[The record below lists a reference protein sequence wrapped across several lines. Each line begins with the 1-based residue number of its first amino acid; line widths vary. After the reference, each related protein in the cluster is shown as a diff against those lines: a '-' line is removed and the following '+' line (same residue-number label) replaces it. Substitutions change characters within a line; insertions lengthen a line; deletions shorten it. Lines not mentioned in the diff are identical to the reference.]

1 MLEVS
6 IRKKIA
12 KLVLSLENQVKFTRG
27 ECEHLLH
34 MFVRINNKR
43 PFANLDRL
51 KFRETLH
58 HLFNLTDDLL
68 LDGIFRA
75 FDYSS
80 EGGISP
86 LNWIKGLS
94 VFLRGTLEEKALF
107 AFKAYDFNSDGI
119 LTREEMFLLL
129 KSSLVKQP
137 TEDDPDEGIRDLVDI
152 VFKRLDMDRDGRVI
166 FQDFLTAVQDDPL
179 LLEILG
185 PCFPEE
191 KVAAAFLST
200 FQEVNLPVSISYLKP
215 SRPTVVV

>member
-1 MLEVS
+1 
-6 IRKKIA
+6 
-12 KLVLSLENQVKFTRG
+12 
-27 ECEHLLH
+27 

-43 PFANLDRL
+43 SFANLDRL

-58 HLFNLTDDLL
+58 HLFNITDDLL

-75 FDYSS
+75 FDYNS
-80 EGGISP
+80 EGGITPSK
-86 LNWIKGLS
+86 WIKGLS

-137 TEDDPDEGIRDLVDI
+137 TDDDPDEGIRDLVDI
-152 VFKRLDMDRDGRVI
+152 VFKRLD
-166 FQDFLTAVQDDPL
+166 DPL

-185 PCFPEE
+185 QCFPEE

-215 SRPTVVV
+215 NRPTVMV

>member
-1 MLEVS
+1 MRS
-6 IRKKIA
+6 
-12 KLVLSLENQVKFTRG
+12 
-27 ECEHLLH
+27 
-34 MFVRINNKR
+34 
-43 PFANLDRL
+43 D
-51 KFRETLH
+51 
-58 HLFNLTDDLL
+58 LFYTSKE
-68 LDGIFRA
+68 I
-75 FDYSS
+75 
-80 EGGISP
+80 
-86 LNWIKGLS
+86 
-94 VFLRGTLEEKALF
+94 V
-107 AFKAYDFNSDGI
+107 
-119 LTREEMFLLL
+119 
-129 KSSLVKQP
+129 QP

>member
-1 MLEVS
+1 
-6 IRKKIA
+6 
-12 KLVLSLENQVKFTRG
+12 
-27 ECEHLLH
+27 

-43 PFANLDRL
+43 SFANLDRL

-58 HLFNLTDDLL
+58 HLFNITDDLL
-68 LDGIFRA
+68 LDGI
-75 FDYSS
+75 
-80 EGGISP
+80 
-86 LNWIKGLS
+86 
-94 VFLRGTLEEKALF
+94 

-137 TEDDPDEGIRDLVDI
+137 TDDDPDEGIRDLVDI

-185 PCFPEE
+185 QCFPEE

-215 SRPTVVV
+215 NRPTVMV